1 MQRFKVQWDNGYD
14 LKHDQWYNQW
24 LEIHYPNYRICSKSG
39 SSDQT
44 EAPSSTQSP
53 PLSGSN
59 TPSKPSVLSSLLVVP
74 DAPARIGK
82 KRAGG
87 VARVLTSKENLELLE
102 VKEKKKLELEKQKQ
116 QRKEAR
122 ERKAQEREEQKQLR
136 KEEQE
141 RKAREKEE
149 EKREKERLQQ
159 EKKQFK
165 TTDDRCIRKCRART
179 KVQSSNHEQA
189 DSIGSGIILR
199 G

>member
-1 MQRFKVQWDNGYD
+1 MAY
-14 LKHDQWYNQW
+14 H
-24 LEIHYPNYRICSKSG
+24 PNYRICSKSG
-39 SSDQT
+39 SLDQT
-44 EAPSSTQSP
+44 ESSSFPLFPGYSSNEAPSSTQSP

-102 VKEKKKLELEKQKQ
+102 AKEKKKLELEKQKQ

-141 RKAREKEE
+141 RKAREKE
-149 EKREKERLQQ
+149 KEKEGKGKTSKSNSRLQMIDVSASAVQ
-159 EKKQFK
+159 EPRFKAAIMNKQ
-165 TTDDRCIRKCRART
+165 TLLDQ
-179 KVQSSNHEQA
+179 V
-189 DSIGSGIILR
+189 
-199 G
+199 